1 MKRVSVLICAPLLL
15 MAIGC
20 AKPPT
25 DKLAAAEK
33 AVSDA
38 REAGAPAYMAEDY
51 AKLEGMLATAKKEIA
66 DQDAKIA
73 LTRDYEKAEQL
84 LTAVQTDAVRVVAET
99 GKKKEEAK
107 VAALQAQQAAQEA
120 VKKTQDLV
128 AKAPVGKDRAAVE
141 AIKADAQGLNA
152 SLSEVQS
159 AIDAGDYLT
168 AQTKAKAI
176 QEKAQAVA
184 GEIQTALGKVAA
196 GKGKKKGR

>member
-33 AVSDA
+33 AISEA
-38 REAGAPAYMAEDY
+38 REAGASAYMAEDY

-73 LTRDYEKAEQL
+73 LTRDYEKADQL
-84 LTAVQTDAVRVVAET
+84 LTAVQTDAVRATAEA

-107 VAALQAQQAAQEA
+107 VAALQAQQAAQDA
-120 VKKTQDLV
+120 VKKTQVLV

-152 SLSEVQS
+152 SLSEVQ
-159 AIDAGDYLT
+159 AAVDAGDYLT

-176 QEKAQAVA
+176 QEKAEAVA
-184 GEIQTALGKVAA
+184 GEIQTALAKVAA
-196 GKGKKKGR
+196 GKGKNKGR

>member
-1 MKRVSVLICAPLLL
+1 MKRVSVVVLCALVLTA
-15 MAIGC
+15 MGC

-25 DKLAAAEK
+25 DKVAAAEQ

-38 REAGAPAYMAEDY
+38 REAGGQAYMAEDY
-51 AKLEGMLATAKKEIA
+51 AKLEGMLANAKKEIA

-84 LTAVQTDAVRVVAET
+84 LVAVQTDATRVKAEA

-107 VAALQAQQAAQEA
+107 AAALQAQQAAQAA
-120 VKKTQDLV
+120 VKRTQELV

-141 AIKADAQGLNA
+141 SIKADAQGLNA
-152 SLSEVQS
+152 SLAEVQ
-159 AIDAGDYLT
+159 AAMDAGDYLS

-176 QEKAQAVA
+176 QDKAQAVA
-184 GEIQTALGKVAA
+184 GEIQTALAKVAA
-196 GKGKKKGR
+196 GKGKKKGK